1 MSWTDRLKEAAYIS
15 PSGDRYT
22 FEFENVSNS
31 RNKRT
36 ANFGFPD
43 ADGTYVQPNGS
54 DGRMFPLLCIFW
66 GANYDLE
73 ADAFDAALFE
83 VGAGKLEHPIYG
95 TVDVVPTGNITR
107 RDDLKTAGNQ
117 AIIEVTFM
125 STIGLIY
132 PSAQNDP
139 ASEVVAA
146 VEAFNSSQA
155 AEFEE
160 NINLDTAVKKATF
173 KNKYDIFLDDVEG
186 GLGVVADTV
195 AEVRAEFKAINDSI
209 NRGIDVLI
217 GQPLTLAFQT
227 MQLIQAPA
235 RAFSLITAKLDAY
248 KNLATSLISDA
259 DGETS
264 ISADP
269 IDFYTK
275 DLYAA
280 TYVTGS
286 VLSTVNNQFETRA
299 DAIEAAAAVLEQF
312 DEVSTWKDA
321 NLTELE
327 AIDTGA
333 AYQQLQNAVALTAGF
348 LVEISFS
355 LKQERRIIL
364 DRARTIVDLTAELY
378 GSVDDKLD
386 FLIDSND
393 FSGSEIL
400 ELPKGKE
407 VVYYV

>member
-1 MSWTDRLKEAAYIS
+1 MSWTDRLKEAAYTS
-15 PSGDRYT
+15 PSGERLT

-31 RNKRT
+31 RSKKT
-36 ANFGFPD
+36 TNFNFPD
-43 ADGTYVQPNGS
+43 ADGTFVQESGS
-54 DGRMFPLLCIFW
+54 TGRSFPLQCIFW
-66 GANYDLE
+66 GADYDQE

-83 VGAGKLEHPIYG
+83 AGTGKLEHPIYG
-95 TVDVVPTGNITR
+95 TIDVVPTGNITR

-139 ASEVVAA
+139 ASEIIAA
-146 VEAFNSSQA
+146 VDAFNTSLA

-160 NINLDTAVKKATF
+160 NIGLDTAVEKATF
-173 KNKYDIFLDDVEG
+173 KSKYNSFLDGVEG
-186 GLGVVADTV
+186 GLSGIADTV
-195 AEVRAEFKAINDSI
+195 AEVEAEFNAINDSI
-209 NRGIDVLI
+209 TRGIDVLI

-248 KNLATSLISDA
+248 KNLATSLISDS
-259 DGETS
+259 DGNTGLS
-264 ISADP
+264 SDK

-280 TYVTGS
+280 TYVTGA

-299 DAIEAAAAVLEQF
+299 GAIEAAAVVLEQF
-312 DEVSTWKDA
+312 DEVSAWKDA

-333 AYQQLQNAVALTAGF
+333 AYQQLQEAVALTAGF

-355 LKQERRIIL
+355 LKQERRIVL

-378 GSVDDKLD
+378 GSIDDNLD

>member
-1 MSWTDRLKEAAYIS
+1 MAWTDRLKEAAYIS
-15 PSGDRYT
+15 PSGERYT

-31 RNKRT
+31 RSKKT
-36 ANFGFPD
+36 TNFNFPD
-43 ADGTYVQPNGS
+43 ADGTFVQESGS
-54 DGRMFPLLCIFW
+54 TGRSFPLQCIFW
-66 GANYDLE
+66 GADYDQE

-83 VGAGKLEHPIYG
+83 AGAGKLEHPIYG
-95 TVDVVPTGNITR
+95 TIDVVPTGSITR

-125 STIGLIY
+125 STIGLVY

-139 ASEVVAA
+139 ASEVIAA
-146 VEAFNSSQA
+146 VDAFNASQA

-160 NINLDTAVKKATF
+160 NIDLDSAVKKATF
-173 KNKYDIFLDDVEG
+173 KNKYNSFLDEVEG
-186 GLGVVADTV
+186 GLSGVADTV
-195 AEVRAEFKAINDSI
+195 AGVQAEFNAINDSI
-209 NRGIDVLI
+209 TRSIDVLI
-217 GQPLTLAFQT
+217 EQPLTLAFQT
-227 MQLIQAPA
+227 AILIQAPA
-235 RAFSLITAKLDAY
+235 RAFSLISAKLDAY
-248 KNLATSLISDA
+248 KNLATSLISDN
-259 DGETS
+259 DGNTS
-264 ISADP
+264 LSSDTV
-269 IDFYTK
+269 DFYTK

-280 TYVTGS
+280 TYVTGA

-299 DAIEAAAAVLEQF
+299 GAIEAAAIVLDQF
-312 DEVSTWKDA
+312 DEVSAWKDA

-333 AYQQLQNAVALTAGF
+333 AYQQLQEAVALTAGF
-348 LVEISFS
+348 LVEISFT
-355 LKQERRIIL
+355 LKQERRIVL

-378 GSVDDKLD
+378 GSVDDNLD
-386 FLIDSND
+386 FLIESND

>member
-1 MSWTDRLKEAAYIS
+1 MSWTDRLKEAAYTS
-15 PSGDRYT
+15 PSGERYT

-31 RNKRT
+31 RRKKT
-36 ANFGFPD
+36 TNFNFPD
-43 ADGTYVQPNGS
+43 ADGTFVQESGS
-54 DGRMFPLLCIFW
+54 TGRSYPLQCIFW
-66 GANYDLE
+66 GADYDQE

-83 VGAGKLEHPIYG
+83 AGTGKLEHPIYG
-95 TVDVVPTGNITR
+95 TIDVVPTGNITR

-139 ASEVVAA
+139 ASEVIAA
-146 VEAFNSSQA
+146 VDSFNASQA
-155 AEFEE
+155 AAFEE
-160 NINLDTAVKKATF
+160 NINLDSAIKEATF
-173 KNKYDIFLDDVEG
+173 ENTYNSFLDEVEG
-186 GLGVVADTV
+186 GLSGIADTV
-195 AEVRAEFKAINDSI
+195 AEVQSEFNAINDSI
-209 NRGIDVLI
+209 TRGIDVLI

-227 MQLIQAPA
+227 ALLIQAPA
-235 RAFSLITAKLDAY
+235 RAFSLISAKLDAY
-248 KNLATSLISDA
+248 KNLATSIISDN
-259 DGETS
+259 DGNTS
-264 ISADP
+264 LSSDT

-280 TYVTGS
+280 AYVTGA

-299 DAIEAAAAVLEQF
+299 GAIEAAAVVLDQF
-312 DEVSTWKDA
+312 DEVSAWKDA
-321 NLTELE
+321 NLTALE

-333 AYQQLQNAVALTAGF
+333 AYQQLQDAVALTAGY
-348 LVEISFS
+348 LVEISFN

-378 GSVDDKLD
+378 GSIDDNLD

>member
-15 PSGDRYT
+15 PSGERYP
-22 FEFENVSNS
+22 FEFENVSNARS
-31 RNKRT
+31 KKT
-36 ANFGFPD
+36 TNFEFPD
-43 ADGTYVQPNGS
+43 ADGTFVQESGS
-54 DGRMFPLLCIFW
+54 TGRSFPLRCIFW
-66 GANYDLE
+66 GADYDQE
-73 ADAFDAALFE
+73 ADEFDAALFE
-83 VGAGKLEHPIYG
+83 AGTGKLEHPIYG
-95 TVDVVPTGNITR
+95 TIDVVPTGTITR

-139 ASEVVAA
+139 ASEVIEA
-146 VEAFNSSQA
+146 VEAFNTSQA

-160 NINLDTAVKKATF
+160 NIKLDSAVKKATF
-173 KNKYDIFLDDVEG
+173 KNKYNAFLDQVEG
-186 GLGVVADTV
+186 GLGAVADTV
-195 AEVRAEFKAINDSI
+195 AEVQSEFNAINDSI

-235 RAFSLITAKLDAY
+235 RAFSLISAKLDAY
-248 KNLATSLISDA
+248 KNLATSLISD
-259 DGETS
+259 GNGGTS
-264 ISADP
+264 LSPDV

-299 DAIEAAAAVLEQF
+299 DAIEAAAAVLDQF
-312 DEVSTWKDA
+312 DKVSAWKDA

-333 AYQQLQNAVALTAGF
+333 AYQQLQDAVALTAGF

-364 DRARTIVDLTAELY
+364 DQARTIVDLAAELY
-378 GSVDDKLD
+378 GSVDDNLD

>member
-15 PSGDRYT
+15 PSGERYP
-22 FEFENVSNS
+22 FEFENVSNARS
-31 RNKRT
+31 KKT
-36 ANFGFPD
+36 TNFEFPD
-43 ADGTYVQPNGS
+43 ADGTFVQESGS
-54 DGRMFPLLCIFW
+54 TGRSFPLRCIFW
-66 GANYDLE
+66 GADYDQE
-73 ADAFDAALFE
+73 ADEFDAALFE
-83 VGAGKLEHPIYG
+83 AGTGKLEHPIYG
-95 TVDVVPTGNITR
+95 TIDVVPTGTITR

-139 ASEVVAA
+139 ASEVIEA
-146 VEAFNSSQA
+146 VEAFNTSQA

-160 NINLDTAVKKATF
+160 NIKLDSAVKKATF
-173 KNKYDIFLDDVEG
+173 KNKYNAFLDQVEG
-186 GLGVVADTV
+186 GLGAVADTV
-195 AEVRAEFKAINDSI
+195 AEVQSEFNAINDSI

-235 RAFSLITAKLDAY
+235 RAFSLISAKLDAY
-248 KNLATSLISDA
+248 KNLAMSLISD
-259 DGETS
+259 GNRGTS
-264 ISADP
+264 LSPDV

-299 DAIEAAAAVLEQF
+299 DAIEAAAAVLDQF
-312 DEVSTWKDA
+312 DKVSAWKDA

-333 AYQQLQNAVALTAGF
+333 AYQQLQDAVALTAGF

-364 DRARTIVDLTAELY
+364 DQARTIVDLAAELY
-378 GSVDDKLD
+378 GSVDDNLD